1 MRAARA
7 IALLLLL
14 QARRSMTGTEL
25 AAELE
30 VSERTVQRDV
40 LALAE
45 AGVPVYADR
54 GRAGGYRLLDGYRTR
69 LTGLDRAEAEVLLL
83 AGLPGPLGDMGLDGP
98 ALAARLKVLTELGEA
113 PAAGVRRFHLDAPG
127 WFRTAPAPPLLT
139 EVSRAVWGERLLWVR
154 YRRSGRAAAE
164 RTLQPYGL
172 VLKAGAW
179 YLVARPDGVVGAAAA
194 TGAEGARVY
203 RVDRLEAAEPLERRF
218 ERNEGF
224 DLAAYWEAK
233 AAEFARSL
241 LREEVLVRLSPLGAV
256 RLPHLLEPTAARQAL
271 ATAGEPDGD
280 GWVTVRLPVE
290 SAEVAYDELL
300 RLGPEAELLEPP
312 ELRRRLAQ
320 AAARTA
326 ALYGGPPG
334 QWPGTRQPGTRQPG
348 NQGPGNQGPGT
359 QR

>member
-7 IALLLLL
+7 ISLLLLL
-14 QARRSMTGTEL
+14 QARRTMTGAEL

-45 AGVPVYADR
+45 AGVPVYAER

-83 AGLPGPLGDMGLDGP
+83 AGLPGPLGDMGLADP
-98 ALAARLKVLTELGEA
+98 ALTARLKVLNELGEA

-139 EVSRAVWGERLLWVR
+139 EVSRAVWGERLLRAR
-154 YRRSGRAAAE
+154 YRRRAAE
-164 RTLQPYGL
+164 RTETVARTLRPYGL
-172 VLKAGAW
+172 VLKAGTW
-179 YLVARPDGVVGAAAA
+179 YLVARP
-194 TGAEGARVY
+194 EGATEPRVY
-203 RVDRLEAAEPLERRF
+203 RVDRLESAEPLPERF
-218 ERNEGF
+218 ERDEEF
-224 DLAAYWEAK
+224 DLGAFWEAS
-233 AAEFARSL
+233 AAAFARSL
-241 LREEVLVRLSPLGAV
+241 LRESVTVRLSPLGTEL
-256 RLPHLLEPTAARQAL
+256 LPRLLEPVPARQAL
-271 ATAGEPDGD
+271 ATAGEPDGH

-290 SAEVAYDELL
+290 SLEVAYDELL
-300 RLGPEAELLEPP
+300 RLGPEAEVLEPP
-312 ELRRRLAQ
+312 PLRRRLAQ

-326 ALYGGPPG
+326 ALYGVSA
-334 QWPGTRQPGTRQPG
+334 
-348 NQGPGNQGPGT
+348 

>member
-7 IALLLLL
+7 ISLLLLL
-14 QARRSMTGTEL
+14 QARRSLTGAEL

-98 ALAARLKVLTELGEA
+98 ALAARLKVLTEVGEA
-113 PAAGVRRFHLDAPG
+113 PSAGARRFHLDAPG
-127 WFRTAPAPPLLT
+127 WFRTAPVPPLLA
-139 EVSRAVWGERLLWVR
+139 EVSRAVWGERLLRIR
-154 YRRSGRAAAE
+154 YPRRDTEVE
-164 RTLQPYGL
+164 RTLRPYGL
-172 VLKAGAW
+172 VLKAGTW
-179 YLVARPDGVVGAAAA
+179 YLVAGPGRSGVPL
-194 TGAEGARVY
+194 VY
-203 RVDRLEAAEPLERRF
+203 RVDRLVTAEPLDQPF
-218 ERNEGF
+218 ERDGQF
-224 DLAAYWEAK
+224 DLAAFWEAK
-233 AAEFARSL
+233 AEEFARSL
-241 LREEVLVRLSPLGAV
+241 LRESVLVRLSPLGAE
-256 RLPHLLEPTAARQAL
+256 RLPLLLEPVAARQAL

-280 GWVTVRLPVE
+280 GWVTVRLGVE
-290 SAEVAYDELL
+290 SADVAYDELL

-312 ELRRRLAQ
+312 ALRQRLAE

-326 ALYGGPPG
+326 ALYGAADRNGGAPPNEKR
-334 QWPGTRQPGTRQPG
+334 PGEARNGGDPPSDDRPGADRNG
-348 NQGPGNQGPGT
+348 GDV

>member
-7 IALLLLL
+7 ISLLLLL
-14 QARRSMTGTEL
+14 QARRTMTGAEL

-83 AGLPGPLGDMGLDGP
+83 AGLPGPLGDMGLDAP
-98 ALAARLKVLTELGEA
+98 ALAARLKVLSELGEA
-113 PAAGVRRFHLDAPG
+113 PASGVRRFHLDAPG
-127 WFRTAPAPPLLT
+127 WFRTAPAPPLLA
-139 EVSRAVWGERLLWVR
+139 EVSRAVWGERLLR
-154 YRRSGRAAAE
+154 AGYRRGADTVE
-164 RTLQPYGL
+164 RTLRPYGL

-179 YLVARPDGVVGAAAA
+179 YLVARPDGADGAD
-194 TGAEGARVY
+194 GARVY
-203 RVDRLEAAEPLERRF
+203 RVDRLVTAEPLDRPFDRDER
-218 ERNEGF
+218 F
-224 DLAAYWEAK
+224 DLAAFWEAK
-233 AAEFARSL
+233 AEEFARSL
-241 LREEVLVRLSPLGAV
+241 LRESVLVRLSPLAV
-256 RLPHLLEPTAARQAL
+256 ERLPHLLEPHAARLAL
-271 ATAGEPDGD
+271 ATAGEPDGE

-290 SAEVAYDELL
+290 SPEVAYDELL

-312 ELRRRLAQ
+312 ALRRRLAQ

-326 ALYGGPPG
+326 ARYAA
-334 QWPGTRQPGTRQPG
+334 
-348 NQGPGNQGPGT
+348 

>member
-7 IALLLLL
+7 ISLLLLL
-14 QARRSMTGTEL
+14 QARRSMTGAKL

-30 VSERTVQRDV
+30 VSERTIQRDV

-98 ALAARLKVLTELGEA
+98 ALAARLKVVSELGEA
-113 PAAGVRRFHLDAPG
+113 PATGVRRFHLDAPG
-127 WFRTAPAPPLLT
+127 WFRTAPAPPLLA
-139 EVSRAVWGERLLWVR
+139 EVSRAVWGGRLLRAR
-154 YRRSGRAAAE
+154 YRRGADAVE

-179 YLVARPDGVVGAAAA
+179 YLVARPPDAD
-194 TGAEGARVY
+194 GARVY
-203 RVDRLEAAEPLERRF
+203 RVDRLTEAVPLAERF
-218 ERNEGF
+218 ERDEAF
-224 DLAAYWEAK
+224 DLAAFWEAK
-233 AAEFARSL
+233 AAGFARSL
-241 LREEVLVRLSPLGAV
+241 LRESVLVRLSPLGAE
-256 RLPHLLEPTAARQAL
+256 RLPHLLEPLAASQAL
-271 ATAGEPDGD
+271 DSAGEPDGD
-280 GWVTVRLPVE
+280 GWITVRLPVE
-290 SAEVAYDELL
+290 SSEVAYEELL

-312 ELRRRLAQ
+312 DLRRRLAR

-326 ALYGGPPG
+326 ALY
-334 QWPGTRQPGTRQPG
+334 TA
-348 NQGPGNQGPGT
+348 

>member
-7 IALLLLL
+7 ISLLLLL
-14 QARRSMTGTEL
+14 QARRSMTGAEL

-83 AGLPGPLGDMGLDGP
+83 AGLPGPLGDMGLEGP
-98 ALAARLKVLTELGEA
+98 ALAARLKVLTELGGA

-127 WFRTAPAPPLLT
+127 WFRTAPPPPLLT
-139 EVSRAVWGERLLWVR
+139 EVSRAVWGERLLRAR
-154 YRRSGRAAAE
+154 YRRGGRAVE
-164 RTLQPYGL
+164 RTLRPYGL
-172 VLKAGAW
+172 VLKAGTW
-179 YLVARPDGVVGAAAA
+179 YLVARPEDADPDPDAGG
-194 TGAEGARVY
+194 GGGARVY
-203 RVDRLEAAEPLERRF
+203 RVDRLEEAEPLEHRF
-218 ERNEGF
+218 ERDDAF
-224 DLAAYWEAK
+224 DLARYWEAK
-233 AAEFARSL
+233 AEEFARSL
-241 LREEVLVRLSPLGAV
+241 LRESVLVRLSPLGAA

-271 ATAGEPDGD
+271 ATAGEPDGH

-290 SAEVAYDELL
+290 SPEVAYDELL
-300 RLGPEAELLEPP
+300 RLGPEAELLEPLA
-312 ELRRRLAQ
+312 LRRRLAE

-326 ALYGGPPG
+326 ALYGPPDAG
-334 QWPGTRQPGTRQPG
+334 RR
-348 NQGPGNQGPGT
+348 
-359 QR
+359 